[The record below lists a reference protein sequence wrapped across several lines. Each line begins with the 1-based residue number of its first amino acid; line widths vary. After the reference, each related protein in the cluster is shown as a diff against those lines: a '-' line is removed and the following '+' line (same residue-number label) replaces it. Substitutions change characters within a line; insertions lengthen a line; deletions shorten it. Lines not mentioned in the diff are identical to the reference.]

1 MQSGSMTIAD
11 DGQTPCLPRLAQPG
25 GGEDFSL
32 QVCRQAHRLAVLTI
46 GFAQHADGQK
56 SRSTILHNDVVHM
69 SRATVQMGLLV
80 DYIADRYT

>member
-11 DGQTPCLPRLAQPG
+11 DGQTPCLPRLARPG
-25 GGEDFSL
+25 SGDFSL
-32 QVCRQAHRLAVLTI
+32 QVCRQALRLAVLTI

-56 SRSTILHNDVVHM
+56 SRSTDLHNDVVHM